1 MRRLT
6 ALPSARSLRLS
17 RYGTGIAGGSSPRAI
32 CATSGGAEALNKVLA
47 AAFKLSYA
55 GEDLIRLADTSDAGH
70 MADRLRGFDAAV
82 LGTTYQLE
90 RRRVTLGT
98 FEKSPMD
105 TTYELYL
112 GGRYGAFENNVP
124 DDDDPIHA
132 TIFRDSV
139 RACRDAGLSHLVV
152 VETPR
157 TADPATFVQ
166 ILEEED
172 VPYTYLRTM
181 AALEKDKFYTFEKG
195 IANRLRAAE
204 VTAVSS
210 ETLLPFDERR
220 ATGEEPVRQEDL
232 AAMVVQCLLTL
243 DWGSRRIL
251 QVSAEP
257 DASVSSGYGA
267 RKPPRGQRFD
277 REWCP
282 NSELL
287 ADALSGL

>member
-6 ALPSARSLRLS
+6 ALPSARHS
-17 RYGTGIAGGSSPRAI
+17 RYGTGIAGQPFSPRAI
-32 CATSGGAEALNKVLA
+32 CATSGGSEALNKVLA
-47 AAFKLSYA
+47 AAFKLAFA
-55 GEDLIRLADTSDAGH
+55 GEGLVRLVDIDTSDAGRI
-70 MADRLRGFDAAV
+70 ADRLRGFDAAV

-90 RRRVTLGT
+90 RRRVAGKGL
-98 FEKSPMD
+98 MD
-105 TTYELYL
+105 TTYEFCL
-112 GGRYGAFENNVP
+112 GNRYGALENNVP

-152 VETPR
+152 LETPR
-157 TADPATFVQ
+157 TADPMNFVL

-181 AALEKDKFYTFEKG
+181 AALEKDKGYTFEKG
-195 IANRLRAAE
+195 IANRLRVAE

-210 ETLLPFDERR
+210 ATMLPFDERS
-220 ATGEEPVRQEDL
+220 ADEKEPVRQEDL
-232 AAMVVQCLLTL
+232 AAMAVQCLLTL
-243 DWGSRRIL
+243 DWGARRIL

-257 DASVSSGYGA
+257 GGVSSGYGG
-267 RKPPRGQRFD
+267 RRPPRGQRFD

-287 ADALSGL
+287 ADALSRL